1 MAVTGDSV
9 AQPDPSILCDVTDAA
24 LFIRWGQT
32 AGGRERESVELFAD
46 SLRYLTGLVE
56 QGRVASV
63 EPFFLEPH
71 GGDLEGFFIV
81 RGDLEELNRLRI
93 DDSFQ
98 RLATKAQ
105 VIVRNFGV
113 IGATT
118 GERLNK
124 HMAWFAAAAGEVD
137 ARH

>member
-1 MAVTGDSV
+1 MSFAGLPGYALGMTDS
-9 AQPDPSILCDVTDAA
+9 A
-24 LFIRWGQT
+24 LFIRWGG
-32 AGGRERESVELFAD
+32 AAAGRERQSVELFVE
-46 SLRYLTGLVE
+46 SLKYLSGLVS
-56 QGRVASV
+56 QGKVKSV

-71 GGDLEGFFIV
+71 GGDLDGFFIV
-81 RGDLEELNRLRI
+81 RGDQEELSRLRI
-93 DDSFQ
+93 DDTFQ

-105 VIVRNFGV
+105 VIVQGFGV

-137 ARH
+137 ARR

>member
-1 MAVTGDSV
+1 MTDS
-9 AQPDPSILCDVTDAA
+9 A
-24 LFIRWGQT
+24 LFIRWGAT
-32 AGGRERESVELFAD
+32 AGGRERQSVELFAE

-71 GGDLEGFFIV
+71 GGNLEGFFIV
-81 RGDLEELNRLRI
+81 RGDLEDLNRLRI
-93 DDSFQ
+93 DDTFQ
-98 RLATKAQ
+98 RLSTKAQ

-137 ARH
+137 ARR

>member
-1 MAVTGDSV
+1 WARSDRAAGDRCGARTGLDRRHGHSV
-9 AQPDPSILCDVTDAA
+9 SREPGSGYPLAMTDAA
-24 LFIRWGQT
+24 LFIRWGAT
-32 AGGRERESVELFAD
+32 AGGRERQSVELFAD

-81 RGDLEELNRLRI
+81 RGDLEELNSLRI
-93 DDSFQ
+93 DDTFQ

-105 VIVRNFGV
+105 VIVRNFG
-113 IGATT
+113 
-118 GERLNK
+118 
-124 HMAWFAAAAGEVD
+124 
-137 ARH
+137 

>member
-1 MAVTGDSV
+1 MLWGMTDS
-9 AQPDPSILCDVTDAA
+9 A
-24 LFIRWGQT
+24 LFVRWGAT
-32 AGGRERESVELFAD
+32 AAGRERQSVELFAE
-46 SLRYLTGLVE
+46 SLRYLTSLVE
-56 QGRVASV
+56 QGKVKSV

-81 RGDLEELNRLRI
+81 RGDMEELNQLRI
-93 DDSFQ
+93 DDTFQ

-105 VIVRNFGV
+105 VIVRHFGV

-137 ARH
+137 ARR